1 MRNNDMSRI
10 HRAVEKADREGLL
23 TWTRGEQAPDRH
35 PTALDERPF
44 AEPPPHVDQES
55 GHITLQEA
63 TAHVERE
70 PAPPAGGPPID
81 QEPSMS
87 PLFVAAI
94 APTSS
99 AAEQYR
105 LLRTRLEARDGAR
118 RTQLLLVTSPRIG
131 DGKTTTSANLALT
144 MAQEFQQRVV
154 LVDADL
160 RRPVLAELFS
170 VPQEPGLVDVLV
182 GAATLDEAL
191 VAVQGQHLSLLPAGL
206 AAERSTEL
214 LASSMMQ
221 QALDALR
228 TRFSRIVVDTPPI
241 ALADT
246 HVLARLADGILIVV
260 KSGVTPRPAMERAL
274 AGVDRQR
281 ILGVVL
287 NEVDD
292 AVDAYSYPGLQP
304 TGSGS

>member
-1 MRNNDMSRI
+1 
-10 HRAVEKADREGLL
+10 
-23 TWTRGEQAPDRH
+23 
-35 PTALDERPF
+35 
-44 AEPPPHVDQES
+44 
-55 GHITLQEA
+55 
-63 TAHVERE
+63 
-70 PAPPAGGPPID
+70 
-81 QEPSMS
+81 MS

-105 LLRTRLEARDGAR
+105 LLRTRLEARDGTR

-144 MAQEFQQRVV
+144 MAQEFRQQVV

-160 RRPVLAELFS
+160 RRPVLAELFG

-191 VAVQGQHLSLLPAGL
+191 VAVPGQHLSLLPAGL